1 MKFNFSKYVASLLIG
16 IAAFASCDTPSE
28 NDKTVEPV
36 FPESVVNKT
45 VAAGQSVELSIAP
58 NLDWEVTVSGEG
70 AGNIFWIEDDGMKA
84 TKISGKAGSVVFTV
98 TFSDDKEFDVNRV
111 CDVTLTMGKQSKKI
125 ATITR
130 PSLGRTFEIYAGV
143 AGQTEFTEEFGT
155 EKITSADLVTFPG
168 VATYSL
174 PVRVVTNY
182 AWNISLPTWIKATSV
197 ADASTEV
204 NSGVDGTTELL
215 LTAQL
220 SADILTGAEG
230 VVKFIDA
237 NNTSAANE
245 LKITLPDFS
254 TRVEYEINSMDF
266 NNIGEVLMPNGSY
279 AEGSAVAY
287 VLAAQGMTVK
297 ALEWLGDY
305 HDTKYAEWV
314 NVAYGE
320 YDEAAGPLQT
330 IDVAISVAEN
340 AGKARYADIF
350 IFPASMGDVNAE
362 DICDMN
368 DPSCGFNAE
377 YEKYYVGRLTQG
389 GQSAAYITPISSE
402 DMREEVGVYFAT
414 LDAKGEDNVMQWD
427 FPTAGSYHKITYT
440 GECSADEASF
450 DCAEPFAYVKLFKD
464 TDYPYGMFSE
474 EVTEDED
481 YWTSFVPFGGEN
493 LKGRFNMNF
502 VPESPIHTAAVFY
515 DENDEILAAV
525 LVEFVSAST
534 GGGDDSPFSVIMGS
548 ADIVKLGMESEVY
561 QYLFGNLSVSEV
573 YQVTTGDANLTLNTT
588 LDIWD
593 IFGKDPMTW
602 GDLEN
607 SPMSPAIP
615 NLYFNVPAGSPRTEA
630 VYVFK
635 GENNVNIAALHYIY
649 DPAAAIEKEA
659 PFSFVYPDYVQ
670 GATLQKATGEVLE
683 AMMGEFYGLSED
695 CVYELR
701 YTTPQPMMAMVTVP
715 SMPAFGAAWNNVDA
729 VADYWLTYEPMDDKS
744 ILVYMNPDKAKKG
757 DTDYF
762 AFKAADGYS
771 FAAVLVCVYDPAE

>member
-130 PSLGRTFEIYAGV
+130 PSLGRTFEIKTAIAGDVDFTDDFV
-143 AGQTEFTEEFGT
+143 AAEAAT
-155 EKITSADLVTFPG
+155 LVTFPG
-168 VATYSL
+168 VATYSI
-174 PVRVVTNY
+174 PVKVVTNY
-182 AWNISLPTWIKATSV
+182 AWSIALPEWLKATPIGETQS
-197 ADASTEV
+197 SEF
-204 NSGVDGTTELL
+204 NGGQEGTTDFL
-215 LTAQL
+215 LTAVL
-220 SADILTGAEG
+220 GNGVMKGAEG
-230 VVKFIDA
+230 VVKFIDS
-237 NNTSAANE
+237 NNSEAVEEINV
-245 LKITLPDFS
+245 TLPSFENRMD
-254 TRVEYEINSMDF
+254 VEVNSMSFDRE
-266 NNIGEVLMPNGSY
+266 GLLLMASGSY
-279 AEGSAVAY
+279 QSVPAVAY
-287 VLAAQGMTVK
+287 VLAVEGFVVR
-297 ALEWLGDY
+297 ALEFDGTWHALE
-305 HDTKYAEWV
+305 YADWV
-314 NVAYGE
+314 KSEIGV
-320 YDEAAGPLQT
+320 YDETAGALQT
-330 IDVAISVAEN
+330 IDVQITVDEN
-340 AGKARYADIF
+340 PGKKREADVF
-350 IFPASMGDVNAE
+350 IFPASMSNVKVE
-362 DICDMN
+362 DICDPN
-368 DPSCGFNAE
+368 APACGIKAE
-377 YEKYYVGRLTQG
+377 YEPYYIGRLVQEG
-389 GQSAAYITPISSE
+389 EVQPYLIPISSPE
-402 DMREEVGVYFAT
+402 VMAEVGTSFTVLAP
-414 LDAKGEDNVMQWD
+414 KGDDNILQWD
-427 FPTAGSYHKITYT
+427 FAAPVYQKITYT
-440 GECSADEASF
+440 EECSHEEAKF
-450 DCAEPFAYVKLFKD
+450 EYAEPFAYVKLYED
-464 TDYPYGMFSE
+464 TKYPDGIFTE
-474 EVTEDED
+474 EIAEGEDCWIEF
-481 YWTSFVPFGGEN
+481 TPFGEEN
-493 LKGRFNMNF
+493 KMGVFNMND
-502 VPESPIHTAAVFY
+502 VPSAPVHTAAVFY